1 MKKRLELAAAPDL
14 IAPNDPLLSSDFR
27 FHFDI
32 GPFEN
37 MWPGIFV
44 YMIHRSCG
52 TSWYEQPVGF
62 ILKRGLRATSFA
74 HFHLTRLFV

>member
-1 MKKRLELAAAPDL
+1 MSMPAVL
-14 IAPNDPLLSSDFR
+14 ILITPNDPLLPSCFR

-44 YMIHRSCG
+44 YMIHQSCG
-52 TSWYEQPVGF
+52 TSWYVQPM
-62 ILKRGLRATSFA
+62 
-74 HFHLTRLFV
+74 